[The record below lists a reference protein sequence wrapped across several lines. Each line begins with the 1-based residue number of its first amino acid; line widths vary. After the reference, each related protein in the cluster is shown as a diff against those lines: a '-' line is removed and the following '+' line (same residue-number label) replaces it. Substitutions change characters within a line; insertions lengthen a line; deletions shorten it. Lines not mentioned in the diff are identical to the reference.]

1 MECCEYAPWLQ
12 FHKKNDFLQKFC
24 NITFLEIGIC
34 KTLSIKIILNILSE
48 NLKKNNS
55 HEIQTLMF

>member
-12 FHKKNDFLQKFC
+12 FHKKNDFLLKFC
-24 NITFLEIGIC
+24 NITFLYIGIH
-34 KTLSIKIILNILSE
+34 KTFSIRIILNIFSE
-48 NLKKNNS
+48 NPKKKKS